1 MELYTTAMRRED
13 IDQILAI
20 EDASFPSPWGRE
32 AFESELENPNAR
44 NIVIKEKRA
53 DGAGRVVGYVCFW
66 FVVDEIHIRN
76 IAVSLECR
84 MRGIGTKL
92 LRHVFSEG
100 CQKQLKAAVLETRP
114 SNQPAISFY
123 KKFGFK
129 VVGRRPGYYSETGE
143 DALIMSRKL

>member
-1 MELYTTAMRRED
+1 MRFYTTVMRRED

-20 EDASFPSPWGRE
+20 ENVSFPSPWGRK

-44 NIVIKEKRA
+44 NIIVKEKRA
-53 DGAGRVVGYVCFW
+53 DGADRVVGYVCFW
-66 FVVDEIHIRN
+66 FVADEIHIMN
-76 IAVSLECR
+76 IAVSLEYR
-84 MRGIGTKL
+84 RQGIGTKL
-92 LRHVFSEG
+92 LQQVFSEG
-100 CQKQLKAAVLETRP
+100 CQKQRKVAVLETRP

-143 DALIMSRKL
+143 DALIMSRQL